1 MIEQATEPIW
11 ADRAREL
18 LEGLVDLPRGWDGY
32 DAEPLSRAAAQSA
45 LSFLETY
52 VIDSVELPEMT
63 PIHDGIQ
70 LEWHSAVADV
80 EIELRPSADT
90 AFVREGNRE
99 WEGDVRENRV
109 RLAEILERMPH
120 PQGA

>member
-1 MIEQATEPIW
+1 M
-11 ADRAREL
+11 
-18 LEGLVDLPRGWDGY
+18 
-32 DAEPLSRAAAQSA
+32 SRAAAQSA